1 MILKLSKFLD
11 HLFSKEVFQK
21 FSRDRSITLRFP
33 FLFFSSFSF
42 LINFRPL
49 CRYANRTI
57 RAEME
62 SDLLNAATSIHGPIF
77 IRAGESHRF
86 HFWQWPLPKL

>member
-11 HLFSKEVFQK
+11 YLFSKEVFQK
-21 FSRDRSITLRFP
+21 FSRDRSNVAFSFSL
-33 FLFFSSFSF
+33 LFFFFF

-49 CRYANRTI
+49 CRYVNRTI